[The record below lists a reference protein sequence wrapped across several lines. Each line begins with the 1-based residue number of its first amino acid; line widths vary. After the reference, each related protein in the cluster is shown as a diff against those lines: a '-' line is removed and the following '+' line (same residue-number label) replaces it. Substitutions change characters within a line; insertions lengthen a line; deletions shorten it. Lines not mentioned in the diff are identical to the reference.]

1 MKRKLYLL
9 LALIVG
15 SCMFYACDSDDPSNN
30 VGGTTTPKG
39 VSLKVMT
46 YNIYSG
52 QKAYSGTK
60 GLDTIAAVIK
70 KVNPDIIGIQEF
82 ETGSDKLGKADAISL
97 LRERTGMRYAYF
109 AKTGY
114 NPGGGDY
121 GNLILSKY
129 EISEGACYDLP
140 RINEIGDD
148 KYPRSIGI
156 VKVKKNEKEF
166 HFAVTHLSLIEESR
180 VKQVSPILEKIANIN
195 GPVILTGDFNAYAD
209 SEPLNIL
216 REKFEIACLNDNYG
230 LTVEP
235 PVPTKAIDFI
245 LYTPDK
251 GLLPVAYDVYYDAY
265 YQSDHFPVVASFVIH
280 D

>member
-82 ETGSDKLGKADAISL
+82 ETGSDKLGKADAISCL
-97 LRERTGMRYAYF
+97 TIHR
-109 AKTGY
+109 
-114 NPGGGDY
+114 N
-121 GNLILSKY
+121 SK
-129 EISEGACYDLP
+129 G
-140 RINEIGDD
+140 
-148 KYPRSIGI
+148 
-156 VKVKKNEKEF
+156 
-166 HFAVTHLSLIEESR
+166 
-180 VKQVSPILEKIANIN
+180 
-195 GPVILTGDFNAYAD
+195 
-209 SEPLNIL
+209 
-216 REKFEIACLNDNYG
+216 
-230 LTVEP
+230 
-235 PVPTKAIDFI
+235 
-245 LYTPDK
+245 
-251 GLLPVAYDVYYDAY
+251 
-265 YQSDHFPVVASFVIH
+265 
-280 D
+280 